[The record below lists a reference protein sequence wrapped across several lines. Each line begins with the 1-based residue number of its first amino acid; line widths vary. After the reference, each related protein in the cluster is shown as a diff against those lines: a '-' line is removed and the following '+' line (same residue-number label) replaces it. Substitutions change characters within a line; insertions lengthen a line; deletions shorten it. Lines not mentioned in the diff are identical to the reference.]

1 MVKDKLLRVL
11 GRDPKAGLQNA
22 DVWMDS
28 DNPEFLLYAIATFGA
43 IGGHDS
49 DIRTAR
55 TAQSRA
61 VARDR
66 AGRQGG

>member
-1 MVKDKLLRVL
+1 M
-11 GRDPKAGLQNA
+11 Q
-22 DVWMDS
+22 S
-28 DNPEFLLYAIATFGA
+28 DNPELLQYAIAAFGA